1 MNFDFLKDFSD
12 FVNLYQSCYQAEKFI
27 YSVPTHSMK
36 HSRNALEFCVKFI
49 YKTVLSDEEMTGN
62 LNDLL
67 VKQCFVEYI
76 DSSEVINEMH
86 YIRKMCN
93 AAVHEEKGT
102 KDEALNVL
110 EALLY
115 VVGELFI
122 TLGLLKDY
130 PVFEVPAEV
139 QPGTV
144 AASVGVS
151 LQESQK
157 VNAPVEVDDSVA
169 AKFAVSMRHTKF
181 DVRYKRDPEVNRQL
195 FIKASLREAGWPIV
209 EVANHAK
216 PYSAGINITIDAND
230 NIDYI
235 LYGRDGKPVAVI
247 EYSETKENPVMG
259 RRKATRVATKLEA
272 QFGHLPVIYTTNGY
286 MINCIDQMGY
296 PLRRVFCFHSL
307 MELELMASQ
316 RDGRKPLE
324 NLEIRNDITD
334 RPYQHEAINAV
345 CNAFGEMRRGSLI
358 VMATG
363 TGKTR
368 VSISIVDVLIRYGW
382 IKNVLFLADR
392 TSLVRQ
398 AQKNFKKLMPELT
411 TSLFT
416 GESISKDVNARIIF
430 STYQSMIRL
439 INSDQRTFGIRRF
452 DLIIVDEAHRSIFS
466 KFGSLF
472 NYFDSLMLGLT
483 ATPKYQQDKSSYKV
497 FNLPS
502 PEPDYA
508 YELEDALKEK
518 FLVGF
523 SVKDRTT
530 DILKRGFKYDDLSSS
545 EIAEIENSLSQ
556 NYSQKDISIFRR
568 LQSNKFGQKGTV
580 INRGTI
586 REMLND
592 IMTNGLKLSDGT
604 LGKTLVFAN
613 SHEEARVIVEE
624 FNNMFSI
631 YGPDFCKLIDS
642 QVSERYALI
651 DKFEERGSGL
661 QIAVSVEMLET
672 GVDVPDIV
680 NLVFFK
686 RTWSKIKF
694 LQMIGRGTRLS
705 KDLYGPGIDKK
716 GFLIFDYYDNFQFFS
731 TNATWST
738 VEGSGMSK
746 WMAGLVDGSMAAI
759 AWYKLSISHYIQ
771 THDTPETENAYRREL
786 LDDLINQTRLLNNDD
801 IDVQYN
807 MPYVNKFRVA
817 EEWNF
822 LTERKME
829 EIAQRIFRLFPGDGT
844 SPAVR
849 KFDQLMY
856 GIEEQGVWLAERQP
870 KKGTKTMY
878 DIRLGS
884 TSVTYMLSRM
894 MGGLLEQTHIEEVK
908 EKEALI
914 NSMMEGKA
922 VLDNFSLAK
931 TERLRKELRGLMVYL
946 PEHLTTYVVDIEDQI
961 YEENKNVA
969 TPVSHLVDNTKSYP
983 ERAVEYLASS
993 KDPELV
999 KLSNLETLTEEE
1011 KKKISDIF
1019 TKKLGTQV
1027 DFAMWSGNKD
1037 MLPFLRS
1044 QVGINDEAIK
1054 TQFGN
1059 FFNSDSL
1066 NAEQYAFMEKIIEY
1080 AKINGDIKFTDL
1092 MSVEPFKN
1100 VDIGQLFGEKI
1111 KDFRTV
1117 VMTIHNVIL

>member
-1 MNFDFLKDFSD
+1 MVMNFAFLRDYSD
-12 FVNLYQSCYQAEKFI
+12 FESLYQSCFQAEKFI

-62 LNDLL
+62 LNDLMG
-67 VKQCFVEYI
+67 KQVFIEYI
-76 DSSEVINEMH
+76 DSREVLNEMH

-110 EALLY
+110 ESLLY

-122 TLGLLKDY
+122 TLGLLRDY
-130 PVFEVPAEV
+130 PVFEVPAEI
-139 QPGTV
+139 QLENAPK
-144 AASVGVS
+144 GVS
-151 LQESQK
+151 IQESQR
-157 VNAPVEVDDSVA
+157 VNEPVEVDDSVA
-169 AKFAVSMRHTKF
+169 AKFAVSMRNTKF
-181 DVRYKRDPEVNRQL
+181 DVRYKRDPEVNRKL

-209 EVANHAK
+209 EVDNHAK
-216 PYSAGINITIDAND
+216 PYSAGSSITIDAND
-230 NIDYI
+230 NVDYV
-235 LYGRDGKPVAVI
+235 LYGRDGKPVAII
-247 EYSETKENPVMG
+247 EYTETKENPVMG

-316 RDGRKPLE
+316 RDGRKKLE
-324 NLEIRNDITD
+324 NLEIRNEITD
-334 RPYQHEAINAV
+334 RPYQHEAITAV
-345 CNAFGEMRRGSLI
+345 CNAFSEMRRGSLI

-416 GESISKDVNARIIF
+416 GESISKDVNARVIF

-439 INSDQRTFGIRRF
+439 INANQRTFGIRRF

-466 KFGSLF
+466 KFGSIF

-497 FNLPS
+497 FNLPQ

-508 YELEDALKEK
+508 YELEDALKDK
-518 FLVGF
+518 YLVGF

-530 DILKRGFKYDDLSSS
+530 DILRRGFRYDDLSTD
-545 EIAEIENSLSQ
+545 EIEELENSLSN
-556 NYSQKDISIFRR
+556 NYSQKEINIFRR
-568 LQSNKFGQKGTV
+568 LQTNKLGQKGTV
-580 INRGTI
+580 INRGTV

-592 IMTNGLKLSDGT
+592 VMTNGLKLSDGT
-604 LGKTLVFAN
+604 LGKTLIFAN
-613 SHEEARVIVEE
+613 SHEEAKVIVEE
-624 FNNMFSI
+624 FNTMFSA

-651 DKFEERGSGL
+651 DKFEDRESGL
-661 QIAVSVEMLET
+661 QVVVSVEMLET
-672 GVDVPDIV
+672 GVDVPDII

-705 KDLYGPGIDKK
+705 SDLYGTGIDKK

-738 VEGSGMSK
+738 VEGSGMGK
-746 WMAGLVDGSMAAI
+746 WFAGLADSSMATI
-759 AWYKLSISHYIQ
+759 AWYKLSISYYIQ
-771 THDTPETENAYRREL
+771 THDTPETEKAYRREL
-786 LDDLINQTRLLNNDD
+786 LDDLISQTRLLNNDD

-807 MPYVNKFRVA
+807 MPFVNKFRVA
-817 EEWNF
+817 EEWEF
-822 LTERKME
+822 LTDGKME
-829 EIAQRIFRLFPGDGT
+829 EIAQRIFRLLPGDGI

-849 KFDQLMY
+849 KFDQIMY
-856 GIEEQGVWLAERQP
+856 GIEEQGIWLNERQP

-884 TSVTYMLSRM
+884 TSVTYMLSRIM
-894 MGGLLEQTHIEEVK
+894 DELLEQTHIEEVK
-908 EKEALI
+908 AKEDLI
-914 NSMMEGKA
+914 SSMMEGKA

-931 TERLRKELRGLMVYL
+931 TERIRKELRGLMVYL

-961 YEENKNVA
+961 SESNKNIA
-969 TPVSHLVDNTKSYP
+969 TPTSNSEANAKSYP
-983 ERAVEYLASS
+983 ERAIEYLTTSNDA
-993 KDPELV
+993 EIA
-999 KLSNLETLTEEE
+999 KLSNLETLTDEE
-1011 KKKISDIF
+1011 KEKLSDVF
-1019 TKKLGTQV
+1019 TKKLGTPV
-1027 DFAMWSGNKD
+1027 DFAMWSGNKE

-1054 TQFGN
+1054 TQFGS
-1059 FFNSDSL
+1059 FFSTEALDL
-1066 NAEQYAFMEKIIEY
+1066 EQYAFMEKIIEY
-1080 AKINGDIKFTDL
+1080 AKVNGDIKFTDL

-1100 VDIGQLFGEKI
+1100 VDIMQLFGVKA
-1111 KDFRTV
+1111 KYVKTMV
-1117 VMTIHNVIL
+1117 TTLHNAVI